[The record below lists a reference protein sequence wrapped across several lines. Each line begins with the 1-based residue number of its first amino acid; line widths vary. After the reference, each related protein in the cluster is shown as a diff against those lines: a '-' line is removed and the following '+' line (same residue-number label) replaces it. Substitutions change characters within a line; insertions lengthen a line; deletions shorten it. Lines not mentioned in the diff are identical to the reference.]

1 MQKKVHLAFLDISKA
16 YDSVNRDILWSKLSG
31 TGIGGD
37 YLRCLKSLY
46 TDDSIDCMVNG
57 VLTRP
62 IFLRRGLR
70 QGCALSPLLFA
81 LYISE
86 VGTDINMSSLGFSV
100 GRVCVSG
107 LLFADDLVLVA
118 RSGDGL
124 RALLDLVKKRFD
136 VLTLLISH
144 ENDVTWNLLDHSTN
158 VEMSLKQVAQYK
170 YLGTWTFGSM
180 YKTGVEKQKLCVKTA
195 TKYKNCCIYV
205 SKMGPDVVDVVLCTW
220 SNVAIPAILT
230 GCEMIPFCETKI
242 SEIERIQAQVA
253 KFALGVSSSF
263 PNISSQSELG
273 LKPFRQILYERQI
286 KFFFRLLYLPAER
299 WAHQALQ
306 EHLSGVWSSS
316 YMPYI
321 ASIRSEL
328 RIFTSTNIPSFWKP
342 LSAEFFLVR
351 CNKSLEKHQ
360 WVRPVKKLSRAS
372 YVRMICL
379 LLSLSS
385 SLTMPTWETN
395 LLDLGT

>member
-107 LLFADDLVLVA
+107 LLFAGDLVLVA

-124 RALLDLVKKRFD
+124 RALLEV
-136 VLTLLISH
+136 
-144 ENDVTWNLLDHSTN
+144 
-158 VEMSLKQVAQYK
+158 
-170 YLGTWTFGSM
+170 
-180 YKTGVEKQKLCVKTA
+180 
-195 TKYKNCCIYV
+195 
-205 SKMGPDVVDVVLCTW
+205 
-220 SNVAIPAILT
+220 
-230 GCEMIPFCETKI
+230 
-242 SEIERIQAQVA
+242 
-253 KFALGVSSSF
+253 
-263 PNISSQSELG
+263 
-273 LKPFRQILYERQI
+273 
-286 KFFFRLLYLPAER
+286 
-299 WAHQALQ
+299 
-306 EHLSGVWSSS
+306 
-316 YMPYI
+316 
-321 ASIRSEL
+321 
-328 RIFTSTNIPSFWKP
+328 
-342 LSAEFFLVR
+342 
-351 CNKSLEKHQ
+351 
-360 WVRPVKKLSRAS
+360 
-372 YVRMICL
+372 
-379 LLSLSS
+379 
-385 SLTMPTWETN
+385 
-395 LLDLGT
+395 